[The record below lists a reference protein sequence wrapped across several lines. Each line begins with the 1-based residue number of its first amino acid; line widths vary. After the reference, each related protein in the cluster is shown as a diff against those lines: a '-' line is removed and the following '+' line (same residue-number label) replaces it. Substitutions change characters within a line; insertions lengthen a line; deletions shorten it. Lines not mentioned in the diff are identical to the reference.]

1 MRVGAVV
8 AEATIIAIIL
18 VVVELTALITL
29 RADRGSVL
37 TSAS

>member
-1 MRVGAVV
+1 MRIRAVV

-18 VVVELTALITL
+18 VVVELTALVLL

-37 TSAS
+37 TSAP